1 MENNSNSG
9 VIYQGKIPNRVK
21 YCFAFGALGKDLIY
35 GMIATFSMIYFTD
48 IIKVAPAFIGSM
60 FFVAKLW
67 DAFNDLFMG
76 MIVDNTRSR
85 WGKFVPWLVIGTLI
99 NAFVF
104 ITVFTDFHLSGVSL
118 CVFASVVYVLW
129 GMTYTIM
136 DIPYWSII
144 PNLTSDPEEREKV
157 SVLPRIFA
165 SIGQSLIIAGFGVQI
180 IKGLGGNYTGYH
192 RFALI
197 IAATFIFTMAVCV
210 INLPKKQQATG
221 TAEKMKFR
229 DIFTVIKKND
239 QLRWAVLLILLY
251 NIGIQAIMGVATY
264 YFSYVCNNAGML
276 SAFMI
281 SASVAEVVGLLIFP
295 KVTKLLSRKKAYTH
309 IGIAVYDMDD
319 TFINDYVTK
328 LQNKIDRSSF
338 SGKKVLYEIF
348 DAEGNANR
356 QEHQLQYM
364 YTQNFDALLINLVT
378 PSSAASVLNETA
390 NHDIPV
396 ILFNR
401 EADKKDLSISK
412 QTWYVGTAAK
422 KAGAIQADMLQNVW
436 NTGKINLDRNKNNKL
451 DYILIEGEQTH
462 FDAVRRTNG
471 FLENSQN
478 LPLNQLTNLS
488 ADWQRNLASVK
499 FSKLDTSIIQSAEA
513 IICNNDDMAL
523 GVYDYYKQ
531 HNLKLPLILGINN
544 SPEMNQK
551 IQAGEI
557 YGTVDNG
564 TNDQIT
570 YICKLL
576 NDILNKDT
584 AKYHKIWYSKPF
596 AIEK

>member
-1 MENNSNSG
+1 MKTNLFSYNS
-9 VIYQGKIPNRVK
+9 I
-21 YCFAFGALGKDLIY
+21 
-35 GMIATFSMIYFTD
+35 
-48 IIKVAPAFIGSM
+48 
-60 FFVAKLW
+60 
-67 DAFNDLFMG
+67 LF
-76 MIVDNTRSR
+76 
-85 WGKFVPWLVIGTLI
+85 TLI
-99 NAFVF
+99 IILIST
-104 ITVFTDFHLSGVSL
+104 ITI
-118 CVFASVVYVLW
+118 W
-129 GMTYTIM
+129 
-136 DIPYWSII
+136 
-144 PNLTSDPEEREKV
+144 K
-157 SVLPRIFA
+157 LPQTQN
-165 SIGQSLIIAGFGVQI
+165 G
-180 IKGLGGNYTGYH
+180 
-192 RFALI
+192 
-197 IAATFIFTMAVCV
+197 
-210 INLPKKQQATG
+210 
-221 TAEKMKFR
+221 
-229 DIFTVIKKND
+229 
-239 QLRWAVLLILLY
+239 
-251 NIGIQAIMGVATY
+251 
-264 YFSYVCNNAGML
+264 
-276 SAFMI
+276 
-281 SASVAEVVGLLIFP
+281 
-295 KVTKLLSRKKAYTH
+295 YTH

-436 NTGKINLDRNKNNKL
+436 NIDKVNLDRNKNNKL

-471 FLENSQN
+471 FLESSQN

-488 ADWQRNLASVK
+488 ADWQRNLSSVK

-523 GVYDYYKQ
+523 GIYDYYKANQ
-531 HNLKLPLILGINN
+531 LDVPVILGINN
-544 SPEMNQK
+544 SQEMNEK
-551 IQAGEI
+551 VLSGEI
-557 YGTVDNG
+557 YGTVDN
-564 TNDQIT
+564 NVEDQVKKIDGLMR
-570 YICKLL
+570 KVLEK
-576 NDILNKDT
+576 NEADEP
-584 AKYHKIWYSKPF
+584 KIWYSEPYEIIKRKCPLR
-596 AIEK
+596 IENEEEKIR

>member
-1 MENNSNSG
+1 MKTNLFSYNS
-9 VIYQGKIPNRVK
+9 I
-21 YCFAFGALGKDLIY
+21 
-35 GMIATFSMIYFTD
+35 
-48 IIKVAPAFIGSM
+48 
-60 FFVAKLW
+60 
-67 DAFNDLFMG
+67 LF
-76 MIVDNTRSR
+76 
-85 WGKFVPWLVIGTLI
+85 TLI
-99 NAFVF
+99 IILIST
-104 ITVFTDFHLSGVSL
+104 ITI
-118 CVFASVVYVLW
+118 W
-129 GMTYTIM
+129 
-136 DIPYWSII
+136 
-144 PNLTSDPEEREKV
+144 K
-157 SVLPRIFA
+157 LPQTQN
-165 SIGQSLIIAGFGVQI
+165 G
-180 IKGLGGNYTGYH
+180 
-192 RFALI
+192 
-197 IAATFIFTMAVCV
+197 
-210 INLPKKQQATG
+210 
-221 TAEKMKFR
+221 
-229 DIFTVIKKND
+229 
-239 QLRWAVLLILLY
+239 
-251 NIGIQAIMGVATY
+251 
-264 YFSYVCNNAGML
+264 
-276 SAFMI
+276 
-281 SASVAEVVGLLIFP
+281 
-295 KVTKLLSRKKAYTH
+295 YTH

-390 NHDIPV
+390 NYDIPV

-436 NTGKINLDRNKNNKL
+436 NTDKVNLDRNKNNKL

-499 FSKLDTSIIQSAEA
+499 FSKLDTCIIQSAEA

-523 GVYDYYKQ
+523 GVYDYYKKHQ
-531 HNLKLPLILGINN
+531 MKLPVIIGINN
-544 SPEMNQK
+544 SQEMNQK
-551 IQAGEI
+551 IRLGEI
-557 YGTVDNG
+557 YGTVDN
-564 TNDQIT
+564 NMEDQVARI
-570 YICKLL
+570 YEIMKSVL
-576 NDILNKDT
+576 NGVID
-584 AKYHKIWYSKPF
+584 KYDKIWYSMPYE
-596 AIEK
+596 IVNSDISEEK

>member
-1 MENNSNSG
+1 MKTNLFSYNS
-9 VIYQGKIPNRVK
+9 I
-21 YCFAFGALGKDLIY
+21 
-35 GMIATFSMIYFTD
+35 
-48 IIKVAPAFIGSM
+48 
-60 FFVAKLW
+60 
-67 DAFNDLFMG
+67 LF
-76 MIVDNTRSR
+76 
-85 WGKFVPWLVIGTLI
+85 TLI
-99 NAFVF
+99 IILIST
-104 ITVFTDFHLSGVSL
+104 ITI
-118 CVFASVVYVLW
+118 W
-129 GMTYTIM
+129 
-136 DIPYWSII
+136 
-144 PNLTSDPEEREKV
+144 K
-157 SVLPRIFA
+157 LPQTQN
-165 SIGQSLIIAGFGVQI
+165 G
-180 IKGLGGNYTGYH
+180 
-192 RFALI
+192 
-197 IAATFIFTMAVCV
+197 
-210 INLPKKQQATG
+210 
-221 TAEKMKFR
+221 
-229 DIFTVIKKND
+229 
-239 QLRWAVLLILLY
+239 
-251 NIGIQAIMGVATY
+251 
-264 YFSYVCNNAGML
+264 
-276 SAFMI
+276 
-281 SASVAEVVGLLIFP
+281 
-295 KVTKLLSRKKAYTH
+295 YTH

-390 NHDIPV
+390 NYDIPV

-436 NTGKINLDRNKNNKL
+436 NTDKVNLDRNKNNKL

-488 ADWQRNLASVK
+488 ADWQRNLASLK

-531 HNLKLPLILGINN
+531 HQMKLPVIIGINN
-544 SPEMNQK
+544 SQEMNQK
-551 IQAGEI
+551 IRLGEI
-557 YGTVDNG
+557 YGTVDN
-564 TNDQIT
+564 NMEDQVARI
-570 YICKLL
+570 YEIMKSVL
-576 NDILNKDT
+576 NGVID
-584 AKYHKIWYSKPF
+584 KYDKIWYSMPYE
-596 AIEK
+596 IVNSDISEEK

>member
-1 MENNSNSG
+1 MKTNLFSYNS
-9 VIYQGKIPNRVK
+9 I
-21 YCFAFGALGKDLIY
+21 
-35 GMIATFSMIYFTD
+35 
-48 IIKVAPAFIGSM
+48 
-60 FFVAKLW
+60 
-67 DAFNDLFMG
+67 LF
-76 MIVDNTRSR
+76 
-85 WGKFVPWLVIGTLI
+85 TLI
-99 NAFVF
+99 IILIST
-104 ITVFTDFHLSGVSL
+104 ITI
-118 CVFASVVYVLW
+118 W
-129 GMTYTIM
+129 
-136 DIPYWSII
+136 
-144 PNLTSDPEEREKV
+144 K
-157 SVLPRIFA
+157 LP
-165 SIGQSLIIAGFGVQI
+165 
-180 IKGLGGNYTGYH
+180 
-192 RFALI
+192 
-197 IAATFIFTMAVCV
+197 
-210 INLPKKQQATG
+210 QAQN
-221 TAEKMKFR
+221 E
-229 DIFTVIKKND
+229 
-239 QLRWAVLLILLY
+239 
-251 NIGIQAIMGVATY
+251 
-264 YFSYVCNNAGML
+264 
-276 SAFMI
+276 
-281 SASVAEVVGLLIFP
+281 
-295 KVTKLLSRKKAYTH
+295 YTH

-390 NHDIPV
+390 NYDIPV

-422 KAGAIQADMLQNVW
+422 KAGAIQADMLQNAW
-436 NTGKINLDRNKNNKL
+436 NTDKANLDRNKNNKL

>member
-1 MENNSNSG
+1 MNNKKLSIRVLFPLIMSISIVFCILSCMILFSHYISTYLVRKTIEETSRQKNVLAQNIENEIDSINSIMNNIYYNTIKKYDIQDKNFKTILANEITSNSET
-9 VIYQGKIPNRVK
+9 
-21 YCFAFGALGKDLIY
+21 IY
-35 GMIATFSMIYFTD
+35 GLALYDTD
-48 IIKVAPAFIGSM
+48 GKN
-60 FFVAKLW
+60 LW
-67 DAFNDLFMG
+67 HSN
-76 MIVDNTRSR
+76 
-85 WGKFVPWLVIGTLI
+85 
-99 NAFVF
+99 
-104 ITVFTDFHLSGVSL
+104 
-118 CVFASVVYVLW
+118 
-129 GMTYTIM
+129 
-136 DIPYWSII
+136 
-144 PNLTSDPEEREKV
+144 NLTSTSMQNESWFTQAKDNIETICYGSKKLVYPDNVKQV
-157 SVLPRIFA
+157 FQILFT
-165 SIGQSLIIAGFGVQI
+165 LIII
-180 IKGLGGNYTGYH
+180 
-192 RFALI
+192 LI
-197 IAATFIFTMAVCV
+197 STITIWK
-210 INLPKKQQATG
+210 LPQTQNG
-221 TAEKMKFR
+221 
-229 DIFTVIKKND
+229 
-239 QLRWAVLLILLY
+239 
-251 NIGIQAIMGVATY
+251 
-264 YFSYVCNNAGML
+264 
-276 SAFMI
+276 
-281 SASVAEVVGLLIFP
+281 
-295 KVTKLLSRKKAYTH
+295 YTH

-338 SGKKVLYEIF
+338 SGKKILYEIF

-436 NTGKINLDRNKNNKL
+436 NTDKINLDRNKNNKL

-564 TNDQIT
+564 TNDQIS
-570 YICKLL
+570 YVCKLL

>member
-1 MENNSNSG
+1 MKTNLFSYNS
-9 VIYQGKIPNRVK
+9 I
-21 YCFAFGALGKDLIY
+21 
-35 GMIATFSMIYFTD
+35 
-48 IIKVAPAFIGSM
+48 
-60 FFVAKLW
+60 
-67 DAFNDLFMG
+67 LF
-76 MIVDNTRSR
+76 
-85 WGKFVPWLVIGTLI
+85 TLI
-99 NAFVF
+99 IILIST
-104 ITVFTDFHLSGVSL
+104 ITI
-118 CVFASVVYVLW
+118 W
-129 GMTYTIM
+129 
-136 DIPYWSII
+136 
-144 PNLTSDPEEREKV
+144 K
-157 SVLPRIFA
+157 LP
-165 SIGQSLIIAGFGVQI
+165 
-180 IKGLGGNYTGYH
+180 
-192 RFALI
+192 
-197 IAATFIFTMAVCV
+197 
-210 INLPKKQQATG
+210 QAQN
-221 TAEKMKFR
+221 E
-229 DIFTVIKKND
+229 
-239 QLRWAVLLILLY
+239 
-251 NIGIQAIMGVATY
+251 
-264 YFSYVCNNAGML
+264 
-276 SAFMI
+276 
-281 SASVAEVVGLLIFP
+281 
-295 KVTKLLSRKKAYTH
+295 YTH

-319 TFINDYVTK
+319 TFINDYVSK
-328 LQNKIDRSSF
+328 LQNKIDHSFF

-348 DAEGNANR
+348 DA
-356 QEHQLQYM
+356 
-364 YTQNFDALLINLVT
+364 LLVNLVT

-390 NHDIPV
+390 NYDIPV

-422 KAGAIQADMLQNVW
+422 KAGAIQADMLQNAW
-436 NTGKINLDRNKNNKL
+436 NTDKSNLDRNKNNKL

-471 FLENSQN
+471 FLESSQN

-488 ADWQRNLASVK
+488 ADWQRNLASMK

-523 GVYDYYKQ
+523 GVYDYYKH

-584 AKYHKIWYSKPF
+584 ANYHKIWYSKPF
-596 AIEK
+596 AVEK

>member
-1 MENNSNSG
+1 MKTNLFSYNS
-9 VIYQGKIPNRVK
+9 I
-21 YCFAFGALGKDLIY
+21 
-35 GMIATFSMIYFTD
+35 
-48 IIKVAPAFIGSM
+48 
-60 FFVAKLW
+60 
-67 DAFNDLFMG
+67 LF
-76 MIVDNTRSR
+76 
-85 WGKFVPWLVIGTLI
+85 TLI
-99 NAFVF
+99 IILIST
-104 ITVFTDFHLSGVSL
+104 ITI
-118 CVFASVVYVLW
+118 W
-129 GMTYTIM
+129 
-136 DIPYWSII
+136 
-144 PNLTSDPEEREKV
+144 K
-157 SVLPRIFA
+157 LPQTQN
-165 SIGQSLIIAGFGVQI
+165 G
-180 IKGLGGNYTGYH
+180 
-192 RFALI
+192 
-197 IAATFIFTMAVCV
+197 
-210 INLPKKQQATG
+210 
-221 TAEKMKFR
+221 
-229 DIFTVIKKND
+229 
-239 QLRWAVLLILLY
+239 
-251 NIGIQAIMGVATY
+251 
-264 YFSYVCNNAGML
+264 
-276 SAFMI
+276 
-281 SASVAEVVGLLIFP
+281 
-295 KVTKLLSRKKAYTH
+295 YTH

-436 NTGKINLDRNKNNKL
+436 NTDKINLDRNKNNKL

-523 GVYDYYKQ
+523 GAWEALEEKGCTEVQVVGIDGIEEVRELVDEDK
-531 HNLKLPLILGINN
+531 ILGSVLCDTKLHAKALMQFIDVL
-544 SPEMNQK
+544 
-551 IQAGEI
+551 AFH
-557 YGTVDNG
+557 NG
-564 TNDQIT
+564 SVE
-570 YICKLL
+570 KLNL
-576 NDILNKDT
+576 ENERYYMIPLTKV
-584 AKYHKIWYSKPF
+584 
-596 AIEK
+596 EK